1 MDRNLLLISFIFFAT
16 ASSATNLK
24 GEVNDKS
31 TGEALV
37 GATVYLKNTS
47 YGTSVGL
54 DGSFVIKSV
63 PPGDY
68 VLVVSLVGYNTIERS
83 FSISEAKEQNFNFS
97 MDENANEL
105 SEVIVRGVAD
115 QESDLSVRRAEQ
127 KADNVVNIM
136 SAKSIQLLPD
146 LTVGNILQR
155 VSGVSITR
163 NSTGDG
169 QYAIIRGMD
178 KRYSYTLVNGVKI
191 ASPDSKNRYV
201 PLDIFPADLLERL
214 EVIKALTPS
223 MEGDAIGGA
232 MNMVMKSAPSSLTIS
247 ATLAGGYSNILTA
260 SRPFAGFSTSNIAT
274 KSPEELYGPRYA
286 AKPTD
291 FGVSQL
297 QYSNN
302 SIPINSTLNFSIG
315 NRIWKDKI
323 GFVVAASYQNIYRG
337 TNSIFYTLNQPKP
350 DPEPN
355 TFLFAELQIR
365 QFNTFQN
372 RLGLHSKLDYSINKN
387 NKISLYNLFVKL
399 DESQHRNYY
408 DPANVVSDVHD
419 RSRFTTQ
426 KIYTSSLRGD
436 HNITSKLKLDWT
448 LAYSNASSSTPTWSD
463 MTVRYT
469 YNPDGSLVSKELTD
483 FSQQWTNNSDNDKTG
498 YLNLS
503 YPLKTNFDIS
513 VGGFT
518 RFKNRDNAR
527 ANYILNPVTGNSFT
541 TIDKANFFLID
552 PYTNIAD
559 PNNYNAKENVYSFYA
574 QAKYSL
580 ADKLQAIGGLRIEN
594 TNLEWH
600 SQLSVNKPGGGRD
613 GNKVYTNPLPSLNLK
628 YSLTDKQNLRA
639 SYYKALSRPSFFEV
653 IPIELSG
660 DNWTDAGNPLL
671 NAATADNYDA
681 RYEFFGRGN
690 NQILAGIFYKNIKN
704 AIEYTFLNTTV
715 SSGNVSPTNTG
726 TAINYGFELV
736 LSKYV
741 KNFGISTNY
750 TYTSSSI
757 TTLKKVF
764 YRVDAGNTS
773 NRDEN
778 QTRPLQGQSNHIA
791 NVSFIYKNAKLGFD
805 VQLSWVFTGRRINFV
820 SPYKDLDYWQRDFSQ
835 VDFSSEKKL
844 GKKFQLFLKITN
856 LLDAPLIIEVARA
869 NTINADQPGQDSPNS
884 IVVQKDEFH
893 QTFLT
898 GIRFKF

>member
-1 MDRNLLLISFIFFAT
+1 MQRYLLLTFFFLTTLSAI
-16 ASSATNLK
+16 ASNLK
-24 GEVNDKS
+24 GVVSDKT
-31 TGEALV
+31 TGEPLV

-47 YGTSVGL
+47 YGTAVGL
-54 DGSFVIKSV
+54 DGSFVLKNIPSGSYSV
-63 PPGDY
+63 II
-68 VLVVSLVGYNTIERS
+68 SLVGYKSIEMS
-83 FSISEAKEQNFNFS
+83 VNVVEGKDLEFNLS
-97 MDENANEL
+97 MDENTNEL
-105 SEVIVRGVAD
+105 SEIIVRGVAD
-115 QESDLSVRRAEQ
+115 QESDLSVRRVEQ
-127 KADNVVNIM
+127 RSEIVMNVM

-163 NSTGDG
+163 NSSGDG

-191 ASPDSKNRYV
+191 PSPDSKNRYV

-214 EVIKALTPS
+214 EVIKALTPN

-232 MNMVMKSAPSSLTIS
+232 MNMIMKSAPSSLAIS

-260 SRPFAGFSTSNIAT
+260 NRPFAGFSTSNLSA

-286 AKPTD
+286 AKPAD

-297 QYSNN
+297 QYTNN
-302 SIPINSTLNFSIG
+302 SMPINSTMSFSIG
-315 NRIWKDKI
+315 NRIWKDKL

-355 TFLFAELQIR
+355 TYLFSELQIR
-365 QFNTFQN
+365 QFNTLQN
-372 RLGLHSKLDYSINKN
+372 RLGLHSKLDYSIDKN
-387 NKISLYNLFVKL
+387 NKISGYNLFVKL

-419 RSRFTTQ
+419 RSRYTTQ

-436 HNITSKLKLDWT
+436 HSIFPKLKLDWT
-448 LAYSNASSSTPTWSD
+448 IAYSNATSNTPAWSD
-463 MTVRYT
+463 MAVRYT
-469 YNPDGSLVSKELTD
+469 FNPDGSLVSKELTD
-483 FSQQWTNNSDNDKTG
+483 FSQQWTNNSDNDKTS

-503 YPLKTNFDIS
+503 YQLKSNLDIS
-513 VGGFT
+513 AGGFA
-518 RFKNRDNAR
+518 RFKNRDNIR
-527 ANYILNPVTGNSFT
+527 DSYVLNPVTGNRFT
-541 TIDKANFFLID
+541 TIEKSNFFLID
-552 PYTNIAD
+552 PYTNISD
-559 PNNYNAKENVYSFYA
+559 PNNYTAKESVFAYYI
-574 QAKYSL
+574 QGKYSL
-580 ADKLQAIGGLRIEN
+580 AEKLQLIGGLRVEN

-600 SQLSVNKPGGGRD
+600 SQLSILKPGRD
-613 GNKVYTNPLPSLNLK
+613 GNKIYANPLPSLNVK
-628 YSLTDKQNLRA
+628 YSLTPRQNLRA

-660 DNWTDAGNPLL
+660 DNWTDSGNPLL

-690 NQILAGIFYKNIKN
+690 DQVLAGVFYKNIQN
-704 AIEYTFLNTTV
+704 AIEYTFANTTV
-715 SSGNVSPTNTG
+715 SSGNVSPNNTG
-726 TAINYGFELV
+726 TAINYGLELV
-736 LSKYV
+736 LSKSIR
-741 KNFGISTNY
+741 NFGVNANY
-750 TYTSSSI
+750 TYTNSSI

-764 YRVDAGNTS
+764 YRIDANNTS

-791 NVSFIYKNAKLGFD
+791 NVSFIYKNSKLGFD
-805 VQLSWVFTGRRINFV
+805 AQLSWVFTGRRINFV

-835 VDFSSEKKL
+835 VDFSCEKRL
-844 GKKFQLFLKITN
+844 WKKFQFFVKITN
-856 LLDAPLIIEVARA
+856 LLDAPLIIEVVRT
-869 NTINADQPGQDSPNS
+869 NTINADQPGQDSRNS

-898 GIRFKF
+898 GLRFKL